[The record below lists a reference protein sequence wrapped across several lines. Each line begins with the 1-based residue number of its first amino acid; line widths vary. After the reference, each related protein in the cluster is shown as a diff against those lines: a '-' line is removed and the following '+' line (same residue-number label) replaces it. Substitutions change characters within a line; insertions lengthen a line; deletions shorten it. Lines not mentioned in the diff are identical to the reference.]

1 MQSSPIQT
9 QSIVYGELSIV
20 PYMPEG
26 DENSDADGFDWAG
39 VKFDIAVKYDVMEKD
54 GRPAYP
60 VFLRI
65 RVPNNGDGKKA
76 PYAITAA
83 IMGGFI
89 YSGDKSEEDALDLV
103 VVNGLSILYSSL
115 REMILTTTSRMIN
128 GACIFLELILWTTL
142 HRVERPRRRRRRE
155 RRSKQQNP
163 PRNSALPQPK
173 SHLRVAFISAM
184 HPPPA

>member
-26 DENSDADGFDWAG
+26 DEDSDADGFDWSG
-39 VKFDIAVKYDVMEKD
+39 VKFDIAVNYDVVEKD
-54 GRPAYP
+54 GQPAYP

-65 RVPNNGDGKKA
+65 RVPNNGGEKKA

-83 IMGGFI
+83 IMGGFV
-89 YSGDKSEEDALDLV
+89 YTGDKSEEDALDLV

-115 REMILTTTSRMIN
+115 RETILTTTSRMIN
-128 GACIFLELILWTTL
+128 GALILPGANFMD
-142 HRVERPRRRRRRE
+142 HAPSRRKAAKKVPAKKTVK
-155 RRSKQQNP
+155 SA
-163 PRNSALPQPK
+163 NSA
-173 SHLRVAFISAM
+173 SE
-184 HPPPA
+184 

>member
-26 DENSDADGFDWAG
+26 DESSDADGFDWAG
-39 VKFDIAVKYDVMEKD
+39 VKFDIAVKYDELERD

-65 RVPNNGDGKKA
+65 RVPNNGEGKKA

-83 IMGGFI
+83 IMGGFV
-89 YSGDKSEEDALDLV
+89 YSGDKSKEDALDLV

-115 REMILTTTSRMIN
+115 REMILTTTTRMIN
-128 GACIFLELILWTTL
+128 GALYLPGANFMDHAPSLRNVVKKASPKKAPL
-142 HRVERPRRRRRRE
+142 
-155 RRSKQQNP
+155 KQALKAKK
-163 PRNSALPQPK
+163 SA
-173 SHLRVAFISAM
+173 AE
-184 HPPPA
+184 

>member
-20 PYMPEG
+20 PHMPEG
-26 DENSDADGFDWAG
+26 EESSDADGFDWAG
-39 VKFDIAVKYDVMEKD
+39 VKFDIAVKYDVMQKD

-65 RVPNNGDGKKA
+65 RVPNKGDDKKA

-83 IMGGFI
+83 IMGGFV
-89 YSGDKSEEDALDLV
+89 YTGDKPEEEALDLV

-128 GACIFLELILWTTL
+128 GALYLPGANFMD
-142 HRVERPRRRRRRE
+142 HAPSRQKQ
-155 RRSKQQNP
+155 SK
-163 PRNSALPQPK
+163 A
-173 SHLRVAFISAM
+173 VASKKAKKTEKQ
-184 HPPPA
+184 AAK

>member
-26 DENSDADGFDWAG
+26 DESSDADGFDWAG
-39 VKFDIAVKYDVMEKD
+39 VKFDIAVKYDQLERD
-54 GRPAYP
+54 GVPAYP

-65 RVPNNGDGKKA
+65 RVPNNGEGKKA

-89 YSGDKSEEDALDLV
+89 YRGEKSSEEALDLV

-128 GACIFLELILWTTL
+128 GALYLPGANFMD
-142 HRVERPRRRRRRE
+142 HAPSH
-155 RRSKQQNP
+155 SKASKKSP
-163 PRNSALPQPK
+163 SAKKTAPK
-173 SHLRVAFISAM
+173 IKKATDS
-184 HPPPA
+184 